1 MEVTMDEKNVKRTS
15 KFLSLVLRHQPEKI
29 DISLDD
35 AGWVD
40 VDVLLRATARHGKR
54 ISRET
59 LDYVVRTNDK
69 QRFSF
74 SEDERR
80 IRANQGHSVD
90 VDLGYK
96 QAEPPEIL
104 LHGTPTRFIE
114 SIRRDGLK
122 KMNRHHVHLHADEA
136 TVVAVGS
143 RRGNPVLLKVR
154 ALEMARQGH
163 KFFVT
168 PNNVW
173 LTDHVPVEFIE
184 FPKEK
189 A

>member
-1 MEVTMDEKNVKRTS
+1 MDEQNVKRTS
-15 KFLSLVLRHQPEKI
+15 KFLSLVLRHRPEKI
-29 DISLDD
+29 GISLDD

-40 VDVLLRATARHGKR
+40 VETLLRAMSHHGKR

-74 SEDERR
+74 SEDGQR
-80 IRANQGHSVD
+80 IRANQGHSLD

-96 QAEPPEIL
+96 PAEPPEIL
-104 LHGTPTRFIE
+104 LHGTPTRFVD

-122 KMNRHHVHLHADEA
+122 KMNRHHVHLHVDEA
-136 TVVAVGS
+136 TSVAVGS
-143 RRGNPVLLKVR
+143 RRGKPVLLKVR

-163 KFFVT
+163 EFFVT
-168 PNNVW
+168 PNDVW
-173 LTDHVPVEFIE
+173 LTDHVPPEFIE
-184 FPKEK
+184 VRE
-189 A
+189 